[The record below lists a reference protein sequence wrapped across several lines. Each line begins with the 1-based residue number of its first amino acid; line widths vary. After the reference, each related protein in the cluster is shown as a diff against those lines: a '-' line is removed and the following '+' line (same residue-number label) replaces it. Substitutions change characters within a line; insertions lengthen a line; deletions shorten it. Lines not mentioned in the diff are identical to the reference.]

1 MQISKCEHN
10 INEMKDKIMIISI
23 DAEKSFGRI
32 QYPFMIKTVNT
43 LDIEGMS
50 VQFSTVAHL
59 CPNLFFM
66 DCRTLGFPVHHQLP
80 EFTQTLVH

>member
-50 VQFSTVAHL
+50 VQFSSVQSLICVRIFSSWTAA
-59 CPNLFFM
+59 P
-66 DCRTLGFPVHHQLP
+66 
-80 EFTQTLVH
+80 